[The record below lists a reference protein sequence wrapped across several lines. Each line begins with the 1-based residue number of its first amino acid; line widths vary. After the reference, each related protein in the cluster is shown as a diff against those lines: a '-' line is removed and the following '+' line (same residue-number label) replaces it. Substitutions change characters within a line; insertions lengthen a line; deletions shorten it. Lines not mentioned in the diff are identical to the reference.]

1 MIPEYMRFYKYTVSD
16 VLNEYARTFFSLVN
30 SMFEI
35 HAREMLDDITIS
47 TASNSKDGNT
57 IVSELIKRQKGL
69 GAVIEEVKIA
79 KNARNT

>member
-35 HAREMLDDITIS
+35 HAREMLDNITIS
-47 TASNSKDGNT
+47 SADKN
-57 IVSELIKRQKGL
+57 VVAELTKRQKGL
-69 GAVIEEVKIA
+69 GSIIEEVKIA
-79 KNARNT
+79 RNARKQ

>member
-1 MIPEYMRFYKYTVSD
+1 MIPEFMRFYRYTVSD

-47 TASNSKDGNT
+47 SADKG
-57 IVSELIKRQKGL
+57 VVAELTKRQKGL
-69 GAVIEEVKIA
+69 ASIIEEVKIA
-79 KNARNT
+79 RNARKP